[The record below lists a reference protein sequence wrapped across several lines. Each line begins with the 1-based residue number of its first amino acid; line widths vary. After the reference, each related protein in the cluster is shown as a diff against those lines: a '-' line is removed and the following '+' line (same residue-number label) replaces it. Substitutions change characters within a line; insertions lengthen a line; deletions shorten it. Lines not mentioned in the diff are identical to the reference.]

1 MLFFLVNE
9 QLYLKGE
16 SLAFLGL
23 LTTCLRKTIL
33 KRKRFF
39 TKLKRNVNNLW
50 RDNVK
55 KILQAVR
62 IRFVSDFWRQ
72 ILSCLQ
78 MKCLQI
84 TIDNPFAIS

>member
-39 TKLKRNVNNLW
+39 YEIEAKR
-50 RDNVK
+50 K
-55 KILQAVR
+55 Q
-62 IRFVSDFWRQ
+62 S
-72 ILSCLQ
+72 
-78 MKCLQI
+78 MKR
-84 TIDNPFAIS
+84 

>member
-9 QLYLKGE
+9 QLYLKEE

-39 TKLKRNVNNLW
+39 YEIEAKR
-50 RDNVK
+50 K
-55 KILQAVR
+55 Q
-62 IRFVSDFWRQ
+62 S
-72 ILSCLQ
+72 
-78 MKCLQI
+78 MKR
-84 TIDNPFAIS
+84 